1 MYPVAIWTAPLK
13 EALQRKRMSIAG
25 IRNFIQLCENMVS
38 SGQPEEDEFR
48 DIAKAG
54 YRVVVNLAMPN
65 SDFAIPEEGNIV
77 TALGMSYVHIP
88 VPFEAPTAGHLRQF
102 IKVMQAYSD
111 QKVWVHC
118 ALNYR
123 VSAFLYQYPRLVKGL
138 VHDEAKKVM
147 LKTWEPNEIWKAF
160 MALSAAELTL

>member
-1 MYPVAIWTAPLK
+1 
-13 EALQRKRMSIAG
+13 MSIED
-25 IRNFIQLCENMVS
+25 IRNCIQVSENIAS

-48 DIAKAG
+48 DIATAG

-65 SDFAIPEEGNIV
+65 SDFAIQEEGNIV

-88 VPFEAPTAGHLRQF
+88 VPFEAPTAEHLRQF
-102 IKVMQAYSD
+102 IKVMQVYSA

-123 VSAFLYQYPRLVKGL
+123 VSAFLYQFQRLANGL
-138 VHDEAKKVM
+138 PHGEAKKVM
-147 LKTWEPNEIWKAF
+147 IETWKPDEVWQAF
-160 MALSAAELTL
+160 MAMSDADIAL